1 MFLKIDSTF
10 YLECTYWRY
19 ADANWITTQKSQQY
33 SSNLGNENG
42 PMSLTVCNCSA
53 ERCRWQQAFRLTW
66 DASWKTPSIP
76 KHKGEKSKH
85 HWPLQEG
92 QCPDHWHHVLGRVWS
107 GRKSQVLL
115 VGMQIPTCRM
125 QKSLPVGMQMQY
137 SLSGRLTCGFLQH
150 WAHSSL
156 ISQRP
161 CSSIL
166 TCTEAWIQMQMFTAA
181 LFLTAEIWKATQMFY
196 SRWMDK

>member
-92 QCPDHWHHVLGRVWS
+92 QCPDHWRHVLGRVWS
-107 GRKSQVLL
+107 GRKPQVLL

-125 QKSLPVGMQMQY
+125 QKYWRMDRILEWIASPSCRDLPYQ
-137 SLSGRLTCGFLQH
+137 RIKPTFLVSPALAGGVFTTSTT
-150 WAHSSL
+150 W
-156 ISQRP
+156 
-161 CSSIL
+161 
-166 TCTEAWIQMQMFTAA
+166 EAQWDQND
-181 LFLTAEIWKATQMFY
+181 
-196 SRWMDK
+196 S